1 MALMIEITSTVPL
14 FPTSQPAIKS
24 NSIRELLNICIFII
38 IQSLPKFAR
47 HNKFKLKKRLLS
59 VFSIFNNKS
68 FMYRVVSQYTLW
80 IFLLNIILIVISNP
94 TILNPGPPE
103 KESKVFVSYHNVQ
116 GFVPLNDL
124 GNPNPMLDTDKII
137 DFQSYLAHKK
147 PDIVLLNE
155 TWLSENIED
164 SEIFP
169 NQSYKV
175 FRLDRSQKTHPFD
188 PSDPNKYRKNGGGV
202 IIAIKSELKCESK
215 LIKLSCKAEIL
226 SIEIGLGNGKFIC
239 LSTFYRVGSLE
250 AENHRVVDSYLR
262 NLSKRKK
269 YSKIVLIGDL
279 NLNKVSWPEGITT
292 NSLQEKFLDTF
303 NDLNFDQLIDK
314 PTHNKG
320 KTLDLLLTN

>member
-1 MALMIEITSTVPL
+1 MYLR
-14 FPTSQPAIKS
+14 S
-24 NSIRELLNICIFII
+24 N
-38 IQSLPKFAR
+38 FAGY
-47 HNKFKLKKRLLS
+47 NKFKLKKRLLS

-68 FMYRVVSQYTLW
+68 FMHRVVSQYTLW

-94 TILNPGPPE
+94 TIVNPGPPE
-103 KESKVFVSYHNVQ
+103 KESKVSVAYHNVQ

-202 IIAIKSELKCESK
+202 IIAIKSELNCESK

-226 SIEIGLGNGKFIC
+226 SIEIGLGNGKFIS

-250 AENHRVVDSYLR
+250 AENHRVVDSYSR
-262 NLSKRKK
+262 NLSQRK
-269 YSKIVLIGDL
+269 I
-279 NLNKVSWPEGITT
+279 
-292 NSLQEKFLDTF
+292 
-303 NDLNFDQLIDK
+303 
-314 PTHNKG
+314 
-320 KTLDLLLTN
+320 